1 MYKNICFDGVFQKQF
16 HYTVRWKDIYNC
28 NFLSNCKI
36 VYCYRLHSYN
46 SAVSLYHDNS
56 VHFMFNVYLSETL
69 WFFMTD
75 NCSLTHKQ
83 NQFACLNVEKHY
95 HEFIVLFSFL
105 FFSNRFACP
114 AGNTHH
120 TSDSRKGL
128 LWTSKKLNFPR
139 HVSKCYIVTE
149 NSRICRK
156 L

>member
-1 MYKNICFDGVFQKQF
+1 MMIKSRRQMYKNICFDGVFQKLF

-83 NQFACLNVEKHY
+83 NQFSRLNVEKHIVQL
-95 HEFIVLFSFL
+95 FILSRPNYLQKQNSSFSKSALINLPVL
-105 FFSNRFACP
+105 
-114 AGNTHH
+114 H
-120 TSDSRKGL
+120 
-128 LWTSKKLNFPR
+128 W
-139 HVSKCYIVTE
+139 
-149 NSRICRK
+149 
-156 L
+156 